1 MKLSFKDLFVAK
13 ITNYSPGPSGQ
24 TIGNDIELHIADEVL
39 RIAQRQLVAYQF
51 GQPLTINK
59 QTGVTYTATRYERLP
74 LPFAPLSE
82 GTAAAGE
89 AITIAQVQ
97 ATAQQWGDLVRVT
110 DVADMTIKHPL
121 FKQAIRLIGIQQPET
136 IERNVLNILLTAT
149 QVNYANSKTS
159 RANLVATDVMTP
171 VEISKI
177 VGALETFGAPTFN
190 GDERIDMMNDAN
202 ANTKASK
209 MPSAMPHYVALIHPL
224 VTQDLRQNSTIATA
238 WSYSDINRL
247 YNNDLGEWGGARF
260 CKTNMMPYW
269 TGVAAVNGTAGTA
282 GGLATG
288 TYYIQV
294 TGMPSQTSVEQ
305 KIYQVS
311 GSISVT
317 GPTGST
323 GSTGGTG
330 VTGPTGSTGS
340 TGSTG
345 GTGVTGPTGSISVT
359 MPVLPGYVFNV
370 YVGTSTSPTNLGL
383 SASGPSIG
391 PLAGQATQL
400 ASGATV
406 IVTGVGVAQTPPAA
420 PATGV
425 NVFPTIFI
433 GQDAYGQV
441 LLDDVE
447 YHYLS
452 GADKSDPMNQTRV
465 VSWKMMYGTIIL
477 NNAYMARTESG
488 SAFSPTYT
496 AGTASE

>member
-1 MKLSFKDLFVAK
+1 MKLSHFFKEILTAK
-13 ITNYSPGPSGQ
+13 LTNYSPGASGQ
-24 TIGNDIELHIADEVL
+24 TLANDIELHIADEVL

-51 GQPLTINK
+51 GQPLRINK

-82 GTAAAGE
+82 GVAAAGE
-89 AITIAQVQ
+89 AITIAQVS

-121 FKQAIRLIGIQQPET
+121 FKQAIRLMGIQQPET

-171 VEISKI
+171 TEISKI

-224 VTQDLRQNSTIATA
+224 PTQDLRQNSTIATA

-269 TGVAAVNGTAGTA
+269 TGVAAVSGTAGTS

-294 TGMPSQTSVEQ
+294 TGSPAATSVEQ
-305 KIYQVS
+305 RIYQVS

-317 GPTGST
+317 GPTGS
-323 GSTGGTG
+323 
-330 VTGPTGSTGS
+330 
-340 TGSTG
+340 
-345 GTGVTGPTGSISVT
+345 ISVT
-359 MPVLPGYVFNV
+359 LPTLPGYVFNV
-370 YVGTSTSPTNLGL
+370 YVGTSTSPTNLGTSL
-383 SASGPSIG
+383 SGPTLG

-400 ASGATV
+400 ASGSTV
-406 IVTGVGVAQTPPAA
+406 IISDNGFIINFIVSMSCTGQIMINFSNPSG
-420 PATGV
+420 
-425 NVFPTIFI
+425 
-433 GQDAYGQV
+433 
-441 LLDDVE
+441 LR
-447 YHYLS
+447 YL
-452 GADKSDPMNQTRV
+452 T
-465 VSWKMMYGTIIL
+465 
-477 NNAYMARTESG
+477 
-488 SAFSPTYT
+488 
-496 AGTASE
+496 

>member
-311 GSISVT
+311 SSIS
-317 GPTGST
+317 
-323 GSTGGTG
+323 
-330 VTGPTGSTGS
+330 
-340 TGSTG
+340 
-345 GTGVTGPTGSISVT
+345 VTGPTGSISVT

>member
-1 MKLSFKDLFVAK
+1 MKLSHFFKEILTAK
-13 ITNYSPGPSGQ
+13 LTNYSPGASGQ
-24 TIGNDIELHIADEVL
+24 TLANDIELHIADEVL

-51 GQPLTINK
+51 GQPLRINK

-82 GTAAAGE
+82 GVAAAGE
-89 AITIAQVQ
+89 AITIAQVS

-121 FKQAIRLIGIQQPET
+121 FKQAIRLMGIQQPET

-171 VEISKI
+171 TEISKI

-224 VTQDLRQNSTIATA
+224 PTQDLRQNSTIATA

-269 TGVAAVNGTAGTA
+269 TGVAAVSGTAGTS

-294 TGMPSQTSVEQ
+294 TGSPAATSVEQ
-305 KIYQVS
+305 RIYQVS

-317 GPTGST
+317 GPTGS
-323 GSTGGTG
+323 
-330 VTGPTGSTGS
+330 
-340 TGSTG
+340 
-345 GTGVTGPTGSISVT
+345 ISVT
-359 MPVLPGYVFNV
+359 LPTLPGYVFNV
-370 YVGTSTSPTNLGL
+370 YVGTSTSPTNLGTSL
-383 SASGPSIG
+383 SGPTLG

-400 ASGATV
+400 ASGSTV
-406 IVTGVGVAQTPPAA
+406 IISGVGVAQTPPAA

-425 NVFPTIFI
+425 TVYPTIFI

-447 YHYLS
+447 YHYLQS
-452 GADKSDPMNQTRV
+452 ADKSDPMNQTRV
-465 VSWKMMYGTIIL
+465 ISWKMMYGTIIL

-488 SAFSPTYT
+488 SAYSPTYS
-496 AGTASE
+496 AGTAAE

>member
-1 MKLSFKDLFVAK
+1 MYVSRRFIMKLSHFFKEILTAK
-13 ITNYSPGPSGQ
+13 LTNYSPGASGQ
-24 TIGNDIELHIADEVL
+24 TLANDIELHIADEVL

-51 GQPLTINK
+51 GQPLRINK

-82 GTAAAGE
+82 GVAAAGE
-89 AITIAQVQ
+89 AITIAQVS

-121 FKQAIRLIGIQQPET
+121 FKQAIRLMGIQQPET

-171 VEISKI
+171 TEISKI

-224 VTQDLRQNSTIATA
+224 PTQDLRQNSTIATA

-269 TGVAAVNGTAGTA
+269 TGVAAVSGTAGTS

-294 TGMPSQTSVEQ
+294 TGSPAATSVEQ
-305 KIYQVS
+305 RIYQVS

-317 GPTGST
+317 GPTGS
-323 GSTGGTG
+323 
-330 VTGPTGSTGS
+330 
-340 TGSTG
+340 
-345 GTGVTGPTGSISVT
+345 ISVT
-359 MPVLPGYVFNV
+359 LPTLPGYVFNV
-370 YVGTSTSPTNLGL
+370 YVGTSTSPTNLGTSL
-383 SASGPSIG
+383 SGPTLG

-400 ASGATV
+400 ASGSTV
-406 IVTGVGVAQTPPAA
+406 IISGVGVAQTPPAA

-425 NVFPTIFI
+425 TVYPTIFI

-447 YHYLS
+447 YHYLQS
-452 GADKSDPMNQTRV
+452 ADKSDPMNQTRV
-465 VSWKMMYGTIIL
+465 ISWKMMYGTIIL

-488 SAFSPTYT
+488 SAYSPTYS
-496 AGTASE
+496 AGTAAE